1 MVGLRTEVAFEALCT
16 RGLLKSG
23 LRPPSD
29 SGVLNAPMPKSA
41 DAAEPSLEE
50 AMTRIS
56 GLVETMESGDLPLEK
71 LIASYEEGIALVKSC
86 QDKLDAAAR
95 RIEKI
100 SRDTKGRLSVDSF
113 EEVGQ
118 E

>member
-1 MVGLRTEVAFEALCT
+1 MVGFRAQVAFETLCT

-23 LRPPSD
+23 LRLAPD
-29 SGVLNAPMPKSA
+29 SGVFDSSMPKSA

-56 GLVETMESGDLPLEK
+56 ALVETMESGDLPLEK

-86 QDKLDAAAR
+86 QDKLDAAAG

-100 SRDTKGRLSVDSF
+100 SRDAKGRLSVESF
-113 EEVGQ
+113 EEAGG